1 MTDEA
6 KQVFTRRLTQCNR
19 GELVV
24 IMYDILF
31 THLMTAK
38 EALEK
43 CDGNEFSESLRMA
56 QMVLERLMSDLN
68 FKYDISRQLYPLYVF
83 CRNELAKAMYENRPD
98 RIETAEKILKS
109 LYSAFTKAAESDTSG
124 PLMRNTQQVYAGM
137 TYGKC
142 SVNENLMD
150 TNTQR
155 GFFV

>member
-1 MTDEA
+1 
-6 KQVFTRRLTQCNR
+6 
-19 GELVV
+19 
-24 IMYDILF
+24 
-31 THLMTAK
+31 
-38 EALEK
+38 
-43 CDGNEFSESLRMA
+43 
-56 QMVLERLMSDLN
+56 
-68 FKYDISRQLYPLYVF
+68 
-83 CRNELAKAMYENRPD
+83 MYESRPD
-98 RIETAEKILKS
+98 RIEAAEKILKS